1 MKTLVCIRPGE
12 FDYKSE
18 KDPQEEKGNAIVKI
32 RKVGVCGTDLHAFE
46 GTQPYFS
53 YPRILGHEL
62 SGEIVSVNPASGFST
77 AQIVTIIPYFNCGT
91 CKQCRSGKTNCCTS
105 LSVYGVH
112 IDGGMRECVSVPE
125 KFLIDGRGLNLEEL
139 ALVEPLAIGAH
150 SVRRA
155 EVLPNQHVLVVG
167 IGPIGLGIIEFAKIA
182 GATVTVIDVN
192 EFRMD
197 FCRKNTR
204 ADQVLNGKDPNTRGA
219 LADIT
224 EGAMPDVI
232 FDATGNQAAINNSFN
247 FMSHGGKY
255 VLVGLQKGEISFSHP
270 EFHKREGTLM
280 SSRNATVEDFN
291 YVINCISK
299 KLIDPVKFITHR
311 VQFGEVKENFPSWMQ
326 PETGVIKAMINL

>member
-12 FDYKSE
+12 FDYKND
-18 KDPQEEKGNAIVKI
+18 KDPQEEKGNAIIKI

-62 SGEIVSVNPASGFST
+62 SGEIVSINSGSKFSA
-77 AQIVTIIPYFNCGT
+77 AQIITLIPYFNCGG
-91 CKQCRSGKTNCCTS
+91 CNACRSGKTNCCTS

-112 IDGGMRECVSVPE
+112 TDGGMREFVSVPE

-150 SVRRA
+150 SIRRA
-155 EVLPNQHVLVVG
+155 DVLPGQHVLVVG

-182 GATVTVIDVN
+182 GAIVTVIDVN

-197 FCRKNTR
+197 FCRKNSS
-204 ADQVLNGKDPNTRGA
+204 ADHILNGKDPHVKE
-219 LADIT
+219 LVSEIT
-224 EGAMPDVI
+224 KGAMPDVI
-232 FDATGNQAAINNSFN
+232 IDATGNLAAMNNSFN
-247 FMSHGGKY
+247 YMGHGGKY

-280 SSRNATVEDFN
+280 SSRNATPEDFN

-311 VQFGEVKENFPSWMQ
+311 VAFGEVGEKFETWLQ
-326 PETGVIKAMINL
+326 PETGVIKSMITM